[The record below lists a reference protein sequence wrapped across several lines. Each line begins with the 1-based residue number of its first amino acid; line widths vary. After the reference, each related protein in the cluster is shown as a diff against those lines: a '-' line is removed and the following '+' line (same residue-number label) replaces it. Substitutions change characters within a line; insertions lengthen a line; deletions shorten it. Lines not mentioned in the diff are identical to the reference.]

1 MPLPNLLII
10 GAMKAGTTG
19 LYMDMASHPQV
30 FLAHD
35 KEPHAL
41 CSDDVLTAE
50 GLRRYEA
57 IYEKA
62 RRDQVCCDASTGYSK
77 RPDFEGVAQRAAG
90 VLPAGFK
97 VIYVVRHP
105 IDRIISQH
113 HHEHFEGRVGPS
125 IDEEV
130 RRHARYVQYSR
141 YSYQLEPWL
150 SVLGRDRI
158 RVIRFEDYVERRQ
171 DTVRDLYRFLGLADE
186 GCAVEEER
194 VYNKSQG
201 KPVKNRFW
209 HAIQH
214 NAAYRKILRPL
225 APPGVRLAI
234 RRLLLAKATTSIA
247 PPQRETVLHLHE
259 ALIDDVR
266 RLNETLGLEK
276 PLWSDFESTAG
287 ESSSVAPV
295 TALNPGANS

>member
-19 LYMDMASHPQV
+19 LYMDVANHPQV
-30 FLAHD
+30 FLGHD

-41 CSDDVLTAE
+41 CSDEVLTPE

-62 RRDQVCCDASTGYSK
+62 GLDQIRCDASTGYSK
-77 RPDFEGVAQRAAG
+77 RPDFEGVAERAVQ
-90 VLPAGFK
+90 VLPADFK
-97 VIYVVRHP
+97 VAYVVRHP

-130 RRHARYVQYSR
+130 RRHPRYVQYSR
-141 YSYQLEPWL
+141 YSYQLQPWL
-150 SVLGRDRI
+150 EAVGRDRI

-171 DTVRDLYRFLGLADE
+171 DAVRDVYRFLGLPDQV
-186 GCAVEEER
+186 GAVEEER
-194 VYNKSQG
+194 VYNKSRG

-209 HAIQH
+209 NAIQH
-214 NAAYRKILRPL
+214 NTAYRRFVRPL

-234 RRLLLAKATTSIA
+234 RRMLLAKATTDVA
-247 PPQRETVLHLHE
+247 PPQPETVAYLRE
-259 ALIDDVR
+259 ALVDDVG
-266 RLNETLGLEK
+266 RLSETLGLEK
-276 PLWSDFESTAG
+276 PLWTDFEKAAG
-287 ESSSVAPV
+287 DPS
-295 TALNPGANS
+295 ALPRG